1 MGVLAGAIV
10 VSRVLARSGVG
21 LVIAA
26 LSRSGVGFVIGV
38 LARSGVDLVIAA
50 LPRGPAPVPIVPRIA
65 AQLTIVA
72 NRQASGVPI
81 M

>member
-1 MGVLAGAIV
+1 MLAAATAGLGVLAGAIV
-10 VSRVLARSGVG
+10 YS
-21 LVIAA
+21 
-26 LSRSGVGFVIGV
+26 GV

-65 AQLTIVA
+65 PQLTIEA
-72 NRQASGVPI
+72 NKHASGVPI